1 MPSCETAARW
11 VKAVKEGFSEAEIAA
26 SMDRLGKTLD
36 RMQRALAHA
45 PWLAGESYSLADVDM
60 APFVHRIAA
69 LGGGAMI
76 DARPRAADWYA
87 RMRMRPAFREAMDWR
102 PA

>member
-1 MPSCETAARW
+1 ME
-11 VKAVKEGFSEAEIAA
+11 
-26 SMDRLGKTLD
+26 
-36 RMQRALAHA
+36 RALRNG
-45 PWLAGESYSLADVDM
+45 PWLAGEHYSLADIDM

-76 DARPRAADWYA
+76 EARPRAADWYGRVQA
-87 RMRMRPAFREAMDWR
+87 RPAFREAMDWR